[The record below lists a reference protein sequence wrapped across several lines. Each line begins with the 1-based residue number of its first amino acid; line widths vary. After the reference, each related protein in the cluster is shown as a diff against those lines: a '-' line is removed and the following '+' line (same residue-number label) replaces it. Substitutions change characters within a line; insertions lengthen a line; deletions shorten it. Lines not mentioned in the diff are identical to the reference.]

1 MLENLTELLLPG
13 LLLAAGAAG
22 LRRKRALIPADQ
34 SLTLGDLRLGM
45 RLQKSI

>member
-22 LRRKRALIPADQ
+22 LQGQPQARIT
-34 SLTLGDLRLGM
+34 S
-45 RLQKSI
+45 